1 LVRVAPLWKI
11 PSGDDKRLLGRVPA
25 QPDVAEQAVRGRAG
39 HRPVS
44 FNDPAER
51 GMVATRD

>member
-1 LVRVAPLWKI
+1 LVRVAPLVKI